1 MAYGVPR
8 PEIGYEPQLW
18 PTPQQQPRRI
28 GWAHCTTAV
37 KFSWAFLDTN
47 VPVIVFFQPLVAI
60 PLLGIYP
67 KNTKTPIQK
76 DICIHMF
83 IVALFIIAKVWKQ
96 FIINGWMDKDGV
108 LLSHIKKKEIL
119 PFAATCMDLE
129 GIMLREIS
137 HTEKDK
143 YSVISFIYEI

>member
-1 MAYGVPR
+1 
-8 PEIGYEPQLW
+8 
-18 PTPQQQPRRI
+18 
-28 GWAHCTTAV
+28 
-37 KFSWAFLDTN
+37 
-47 VPVIVFFQPLVAI
+47 
-60 PLLGIYP
+60 
-67 KNTKTPIQK
+67 
-76 DICIHMF
+76 
-83 IVALFIIAKVWKQ
+83 
-96 FIINGWMDKDGV
+96 MDKDGV